1 MTAIEVLLQC
11 GDCGTLLESVVEAQ
25 QHAQNFHHTNFY
37 ESKEAI
43 RFLVCSTCGQNS
55 RCHTCGDCGTLLKSA
70 EKAEQHAKENWHTNF
85 RESNEAFVYQ
95 VCKVCGNH
103 CVCKTESA
111 MHSKRSGHTE
121 FYDRTAEVAEE
132 EERRKRDNLRQILRV
147 AIDHLNEADTSLAA
161 RRRQQLGL
169 PSRPV
174 LEEGQSSLP
183 LAARAEQMAE
193 CLRTIQQNHMDD
205 AAKVMKALDSL
216 RMFVRNIA
224 MYPDEVKYRKI
235 RINNVVFQER
245 VGHLRGG
252 IEFLELCGFE
262 RTRGGEHLYMPREDV
277 NMDVLYSAANVLNN
291 AIGNP

>member
-1 MTAIEVLLQC
+1 MAAIEVLLQC
-11 GDCGTLLESVVEAQ
+11 GDCGTLLESVVDAQ

-55 RCHTCGDCGTLLKSA
+55 RCH
-70 EKAEQHAKENWHTNF
+70 
-85 RESNEAFVYQ
+85 
-95 VCKVCGNH
+95 
-103 CVCKTESA
+103 TESA

-224 MYPDEVKYRKI
+224 MYPDEEKYRKI
-235 RINNVVFQER
+235 RINNAVFQER